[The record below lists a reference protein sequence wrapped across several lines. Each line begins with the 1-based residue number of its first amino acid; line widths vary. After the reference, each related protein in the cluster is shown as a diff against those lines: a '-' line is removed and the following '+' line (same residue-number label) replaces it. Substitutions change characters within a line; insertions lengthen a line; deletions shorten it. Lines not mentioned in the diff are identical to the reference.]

1 VSSTTLRPA
10 GAVEAQG
17 LAAYLQRVLALDA
30 RAAVRL
36 QGRGTVLG
44 VWSGPP
50 FDVLALRPV
59 ALAVPADLD
68 VTVSGQRLL
77 DAMGTALGD
86 EFTVP
91 TSVTG
96 PGWAGLLPPRSGWTR
111 IGQVTVESLH
121 ASVASGV
128 TSFRA
133 KAESVPEPERSQDRL
148 DQWAREVW
156 RTPVVGGIPLRAA
169 HAADRLGLLGPDGDA
184 VALQSGAWRRLAL
197 PGGSVALRDLD
208 VPGLSLLFG

>member
-1 VSSTTLRPA
+1 VNSLVLRPA
-10 GAVEAQG
+10 GAVEEQG
-17 LAAYLQRVLALDA
+17 LAAYLERVIALDG
-30 RAAVRL
+30 RAAVRM
-36 QGRGTVLG
+36 QARGTVLG

-59 ALAVPADLD
+59 ALAEPVELDL
-68 VTVSGQRLL
+68 TVSGQRLL
-77 DAMGTALGD
+77 ETLGAALGD

-91 TSVTG
+91 ASVTG
-96 PGWAGLLPPRSGWTR
+96 PSWAGLLPQRSGWTP
-111 IGQVTVESLH
+111 IGQVSVESLN

-133 KAESVPEPERSQDRL
+133 KAESVPEAERSQERL

-184 VALQSGAWRRLAL
+184 VALQAGPWRRLAL

-208 VPGLSLLFG
+208 VPGLSMLFG

>member
-1 VSSTTLRPA
+1 MSTTVLRPA

-17 LAAYLQRVLALDA
+17 LAAYLQRVLGLDT

-36 QGRGTVLG
+36 QARGTVLG

-59 ALAVPADLD
+59 ALAEPAELD

-77 DAMGTALGD
+77 DAMGPALGE
-86 EFTVP
+86 EFAVP
-91 TSVTG
+91 ASVTG

-133 KAESVPEPERSQDRL
+133 KAESVPEAERSQERL

-184 VALQSGAWRRLAL
+184 VALQAGAWRRLAL

>member
-1 VSSTTLRPA
+1 MSDEGLLPA
-10 GAVEAQG
+10 GAIEAQG
-17 LAAYLQRVLALDA
+17 LAVYLERVVGLDG

-36 QGRGTVLG
+36 QAQGEVLG

-59 ALAVPADLD
+59 ALAEPAAIDR
-68 VTVSGQRLL
+68 TVSAQRFL

-86 EFTVP
+86 AIPVP
-91 TSVTG
+91 AAVMG
-96 PGWAGLLPPRSGWTR
+96 PGWAGLLPPKSGWSE
-111 IGQVTVESLH
+111 IGRLSVESLNS
-121 ASVASGV
+121 SVASGV

-133 KAESVPEPERSQDRL
+133 KADSVPEESRTQDQL

-169 HAADRLGLLGPDGDA
+169 HAADRLGLLGPDGEA
-184 VALQSGAWRRLAL
+184 VAYQAGAWKRLAV
-197 PGGSVALRDLD
+197 PGGSVALRDVD
-208 VPGLSLLFG
+208 VPGLSMLFG